1 MSARAW
7 LVADP
12 DSICNPDPVLYVIL
26 NVKILTFYVTFS
38 DVSQLTTLL
47 INSKKHY
54 RLATLLVLLSF
65 TSTCML
71 P

>member
-26 NVKILTFYVTFS
+26 NVKILTFYV
-38 DVSQLTTLL
+38 
-47 INSKKHY
+47 
-54 RLATLLVLLSF
+54 SF
-65 TSTCML
+65 TTYDTSYQLKKAL
-71 P
+71 PSSNAFSFTIFYFNLYAAVIY